1 MDTRGAYLG
10 RGVAAQGS
18 RASSQSTKEW
28 CTFAMQPKGLHA
40 ASQRTERGAAPVRG
54 SCWSPFPGSRCRP
67 SYALGTTPP
76 HQLIG
81 VGMGCFPLRD
91 DRFLRIR
98 RRAGMWSRKQQCPG
112 QPVCLAPKRSQE
124 AFCLPSPQIYTYPCQ
139 PPTSPA
145 APTGVPQPCCPRGG
159 AVETAGFEERPPND
173 GPGPAPGTRVTARNQ
188 GKSGP
193 KPRSG
198 TPKPGPADQT
208 RLREPGA
215 ISQQPRTLGPGTA
228 QAYLK
233 PEQPRGARN
242 LHPAP
247 TPQDPTAIPEGPV
260 PKRRQNRRYP

>member
-198 TPKPGPADQT
+198 TPKTRTGRSDPSPGTWGDFPATQDPGSRHRPGLPETGAAQRRPEPAPGANPPGPDGN
-208 RLREPGA
+208 P
-215 ISQQPRTLGPGTA
+215 
-228 QAYLK
+228 
-233 PEQPRGARN
+233 
-242 LHPAP
+242 
-247 TPQDPTAIPEGPV
+247 
-260 PKRRQNRRYP
+260 